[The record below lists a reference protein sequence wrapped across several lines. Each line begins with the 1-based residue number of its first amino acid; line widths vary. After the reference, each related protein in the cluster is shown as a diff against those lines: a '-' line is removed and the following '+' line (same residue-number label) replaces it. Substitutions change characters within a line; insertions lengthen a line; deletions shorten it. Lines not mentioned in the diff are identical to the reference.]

1 MIREDWVEVEL
12 NEICDIYTGTG
23 FPKKYQGEKKG
34 KYPFYKVGDISKNVK
49 KGFKVLKL
57 CDNYIEDDIVEKI
70 KGKVLPKDSVVFAK
84 IGEAL
89 KLNRRALT
97 TSFCLIDNNVTG
109 VKFKDDGM
117 SPLFLYYIFLLV
129 RLEDYSRATTVP
141 SVRKTDIEKI
151 KLPLVPVP
159 EQRAIVAKIEE
170 LFSELDSGIES
181 LKKAKEQLEIYRQ
194 AVLKAAFEGK
204 LTREW
209 RIEKKYTEKYLEET
223 KHKIHEFNSNKEGQ
237 DIPRRLPTISFENLL
252 SNPFGWLWIEAHK
265 VCQSVRDGTHDTP
278 RYVKEGIPL
287 ITSKN
292 LKKGNID
299 FGNVN
304 YISLTDHKEI
314 SNRSKVEKNDILFG
328 MIGTIGNPVIVKEN
342 NFFSIKNVGLFKKN
356 EDLINPKYLYYYLSS
371 WFVEKIMLDQELIR
385 GTTQKFI
392 ALGGLRM
399 LPIPLPSI
407 DEQEEII
414 KEIESRLSVCENIEA
429 NIEEAL
435 EKAEALRQSILK
447 KAFEGKLLSKEE
459 LEACK
464 QEEDWEPAE
473 DLLKRIKE
481 ANKEVN

>member
-70 KGKVLPKDSVVFAK
+70 KGKVLPKDSIVFAK

-170 LFSELDSGIES
+170 SFSKLDSGIES

-194 AVLKAAFEGK
+194 AVLKAAFEGELTKDKEKIIFVK
-204 LTREW
+204 LGNVLNIVSGKTPKGLNDVNNDGKNKFLKVSDMNLPGNEIFMKNSKLNLNDKDIIDLKIKRCPKGTVIFPKTGGAIFTNKK
-209 RIEKKYTEKYLEET
+209 RILIDESSFDLNIMGILPNENYRSKYIYY
-223 KHKIHEFNSNKEGQ
+223 FFVYQ
-237 DIPRRLPTISFENLL
+237 DLRKF
-252 SNPFGWLWIEAHK
+252 
-265 VCQSVRDGTHDTP
+265 CDGTAVP
-278 RYVKEGIPL
+278 QI
-287 ITSKN
+287 N
-292 LKKGNID
+292 KK
-299 FGNVN
+299 
-304 YISLTDHKEI
+304 H
-314 SNRSKVEKNDILFG
+314 ILRLQF
-328 MIGTIGNPVIVKEN
+328 PSCSVIK
-342 NFFSIKNVGLFKKN
+342 
-356 EDLINPKYLYYYLSS
+356 
-371 WFVEKIMLDQELIR
+371 
-385 GTTQKFI
+385 
-392 ALGGLRM
+392 
-399 LPIPLPSI
+399 
-407 DEQEEII
+407 QEEII
-414 KEIESRLSVCENIEA
+414 IEIESRLSVCDNILA
-429 NIEEAL
+429 IIEGSL

-459 LEACK
+459 LEACR
-464 QEEDWEPAE
+464 QEDDWEPAAE
-473 DLLKRIKE
+473 LLKRIQE

>member
-70 KGKVLPKDSVVFAK
+70 KGKVLPKDSIVFAK

-170 LFSELDSGIES
+170 LFSELDSGIDS
-181 LKKAKEQLEIYRQ
+181 LKKARKQLEVYRQ

-204 LTREW
+204 LTKKWRDDNSIKCFEW
-209 RIEKKYTEKYLEET
+209 KYYKIGQILETIDGDRGKNYPKKHEYLDQGYCLFLST
-223 KHKIHEFNSNKEGQ
+223 KNVLKGEFNFDDTVFISKEKDEVLRGGKLERK
-237 DIPRRLPTISFENLL
+237 DIVITTR
-252 SNPFGWLWIEAHK
+252 
-265 VCQSVRDGTHDTP
+265 GT
-278 RYVKEGIPL
+278 L
-287 ITSKN
+287 
-292 LKKGNID
+292 
-299 FGNVN
+299 GNVAYYDN
-304 YISLTDHKEI
+304 RVPYENIRINSGMLILRIHNHDFLNPIYLMRFINSSLFIQQLRRKQSGTAQPQIPARVLKEI
-314 SNRSKVEKNDILFG
+314 DI
-328 MIGTIGNPVIVKEN
+328 MVPNSIG
-342 NFFSIKNVGLFKKN
+342 
-356 EDLINPKYLYYYLSS
+356 
-371 WFVEKIMLDQELIR
+371 
-385 GTTQKFI
+385 
-392 ALGGLRM
+392 
-399 LPIPLPSI
+399 
-407 DEQEEII
+407 EQEEII

-429 NIEEAL
+429 NIDEAL
-435 EKAEALRQSILK
+435 KKAEGLRQSILK
-447 KAFEGKLLSKEE
+447 KAFEGELLSKEE

-464 QEEDWEPAE
+464 QEDDWEPAE
-473 DLLKRIKE
+473 VLLKKIKE
-481 ANKEVN
+481 ATKEAK